1 MKFLK
6 IIIALLLIC
15 NIASAETADIYVAY
29 NTSMTEVENLFKQN
43 VKPDGQ
49 MIFTYV
55 PRGLIISIDEN
66 VFFNENNEKI
76 RQSGAGV
83 LNDIG
88 NILNEIGAVCVIE
101 GHTERVNPE
110 KTSFKTNWELSLARA
125 NNIARYLMRCLKV
138 KPEKI
143 VSMGFGEFMP
153 FIDNVSESAD
163 LNNRIDFVILHY
175 DANR

>member
-6 IIIALLLIC
+6 IIIVLLLLH
-15 NIASAETADIYVAY
+15 NTAVAQTADIYIAY
-29 NTSMTEVENLFKQN
+29 NTSMEDIEMLFREN
-43 VKPDGQ
+43 VKPDGE

-55 PRGLIISIDEN
+55 PRGLIISIEED
-66 VFFNENNEKI
+66 VFFSENNEKI
-76 RQSGAGV
+76 RQSGALI

-88 NILNEIGAVCVIE
+88 DILNQTSSVCVVE
-101 GHTERVNPE
+101 GHTESVNPE
-110 KTSFKTNWELSLARA
+110 LTSFKSNWELSLARA

-138 KPEKI
+138 NPNNL

-153 FIDNVSESAD
+153 FIDNVSEKAE

-175 DANR
+175 DENR